1 MKLIPRQLRGFTLIE
16 LIMVIVITGI
26 IASVV
31 GVFIRQPVEG
41 YMDLSRRAQLV
52 DAAESALRLMARD
65 IRRALPNSIRIS
77 GTTAIEMINTVDGV
91 RYRHDPPGTPL
102 QRLDFD
108 TADQSF
114 NAIGTFSTITKPFAS
129 TGQMLVIYNLGG
141 AGADA
146 YDATTGVITPAATTF
161 TITADP
167 APPGVSGAEDR
178 ILLSAGHQ
186 FPFQSPRQ
194 RLFMVDGPI
203 SYICDTGT
211 GFLRRHT
218 GYALAVAQ
226 PVPPAATGIPVTRF
240 VSACTFTY
248 AAGTAERAGLVTV
261 ALTLTDH
268 GESINLLHQVHVDN
282 VP

>member
-1 MKLIPRQLRGFTLIE
+1 MKLMPRQLRGFTLIE

-41 YMDLSRRAQLV
+41 YMDLTRRAELL
-52 DAAESALRLMARD
+52 DAAESALRLMARE

-102 QRLDFD
+102 QRLSFD

-129 TGQMLVIYNLGG
+129 AGERLVIYNLGG

-146 YDATTGVITPAATTF
+146 YDATTGVITPVGVTF
-161 TITADP
+161 TIDTDP
-167 APPGVSGAEDR
+167 APPGGSGAEDQ

-203 SYICDTGT
+203 SYICNTGT
-211 GFLRRHT
+211 GFLRRYT
-218 GYALAVAQ
+218 GYALAAAQ
-226 PVPPAATGIPVTRF
+226 PVPPAVPGIPVTRF
-240 VSACTFTY
+240 VTACTFTY

-261 ALTLTDH
+261 ALTLTDQ